1 MDDGHDKCEDEQVD
15 ICLEE
20 GLLDAVLVLVV
31 LLLPHQVAEDI
42 ESVPELLS
50 GVHLPLKHGQRLERD
65 GEVEQRS
72 AENENDDIHR
82 VNST

>member
-15 ICLEE
+15 ICLKE

-65 GEVEQRS
+65 GQIEQRS
-72 AENENDDIHR
+72 AEKGNDDIH
-82 VNST
+82 